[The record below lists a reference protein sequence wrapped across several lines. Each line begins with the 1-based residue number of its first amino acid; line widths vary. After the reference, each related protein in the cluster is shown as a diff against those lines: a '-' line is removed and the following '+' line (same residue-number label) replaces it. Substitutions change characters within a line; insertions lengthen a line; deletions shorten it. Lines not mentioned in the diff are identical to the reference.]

1 MLADIGHGPVAF
13 AESTKREDGPAAHYV
28 RCRTDDRHRRVS
40 NAAHGGQRAS
50 AASFDDRELD
60 HPIEPGTDMKY
71 ILLLSIIAASLASCA
86 IVPAGYGDSRD
97 RYYYNHDGYDRDRGY
112 SRGDDNYRNR
122 NYSRGD
128 GSYRDYSYRDD
139 RGNQYPYREHGS

>member
-1 MLADIGHGPVAF
+1 MYDAARTNAI
-13 AESTKREDGPAAHYV
+13 DG
-28 RCRTDDRHRRVS
+28 CS
-40 NAAHGGQRAS
+40 NAAHGGQRSS
-50 AASFDDRELD
+50 AASFADREPD
-60 HPIEPGTDMKY
+60 HPIDHFERATDMKH

-112 SRGDDNYRNR
+112 TRGDDNYRN
-122 NYSRGD
+122 YSRGY

-139 RGNQYPYREHGS
+139 RGNQYPYREHGG